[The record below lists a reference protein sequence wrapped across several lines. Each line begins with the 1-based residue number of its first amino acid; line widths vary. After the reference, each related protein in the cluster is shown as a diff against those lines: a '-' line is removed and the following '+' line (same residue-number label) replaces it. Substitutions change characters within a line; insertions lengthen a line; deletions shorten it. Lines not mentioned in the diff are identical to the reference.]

1 MVEIKALLEQ
11 GKYKEAREAFLAL
24 SENQQEDFLR
34 EVSVPIFSAPIMG
47 VLFRKLHPGQ
57 TYNDFKKAWLPP
69 LKPGQDLE
77 HYFPYP
83 TYVVSA
89 ENIEDASDIMT
100 IGFMWLEENKIGEL
114 LKEMSDT
121 EKQRHDHIAEVADK
135 IGSTLI
141 YKFKE
146 INKLGS

>member
-1 MVEIKALLEQ
+1 MTDIKSLLEQ
-11 GKYKEAREAFLAL
+11 GKFKEARETFLNL

-34 EVSVPIFSAPIMG
+34 EISIPLFPAPIMG

-57 TYNDFKKAWLPP
+57 TYDDFKKAWLPP
-69 LKPGQDLE
+69 LKSGQDLA

-100 IGFMWLEENKIGEL
+100 VGFMWIEEDKVGDL
-114 LKEMSDT
+114 LKTMSGT
-121 EKQRHDHIAEVADK
+121 ENQRHDHIAEVAEK
-135 IGSTLI
+135 IGPTLI